1 MRLWSLNPKYF
12 DSKGLGAVWRE
23 GLLAQAVLLG
33 TTKGWKNHSHLLRFK
48 NHEKPVSAISFYLL
62 KIYEEASIRGYRYSK
77 FKIVE
82 SPEEVSPIKVTYGQL
97 LYEFH
102 ILKERLKIRSPDKYR
117 NFLQMIERREIPPQ
131 PHPSFIMVD
140 GEVELWEKSY
150 WRRKHKPSL

>member
-1 MRLWSLNPKYF
+1 MRLWSLDPSYL
-12 DSKGLGAVWRE
+12 DSKGLGGVWRE
-23 GLLAQAVLLG
+23 GLLAQSTLLG
-33 TTKGWKNHSHLLRFK
+33 KTTGWMNHSHILRFK
-48 NHEKPVSAISFYLL
+48 NHEKPVYAIGFYLL

-102 ILKERLKIRSPDKYR
+102 ILKERLQKRAPSK
-117 NFLQMIERREIPPQ
+117 FKEVLMTERRENSPQ
-131 PHPSFIMVD
+131 PHPLFVGVD

-150 WRRKHKPSL
+150 WRRK